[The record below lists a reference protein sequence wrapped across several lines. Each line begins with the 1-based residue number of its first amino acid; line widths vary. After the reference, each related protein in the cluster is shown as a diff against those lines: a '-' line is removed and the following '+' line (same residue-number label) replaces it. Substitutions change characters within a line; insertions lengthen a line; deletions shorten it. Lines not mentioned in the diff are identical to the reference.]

1 MAFPADAKQRK
12 LTRQFPGE
20 DIWDLL
26 QREMLRDVADWLR
39 EEMAL
44 RGWSYD
50 AAQGWLETDGGHIW
64 HIVHHRKKAGK
75 GKIIKF
81 AIIFGYALDD
91 KGKMTTVRIDYL
103 LALFGYTPLDE
114 PW

>member
-64 HIVHHRKKAGK
+64 HIRPPSQEGRQGQNHQVRHHLR
-75 GKIIKF
+75 
-81 AIIFGYALDD
+81 L
-91 KGKMTTVRIDYL
+91 RH
-103 LALFGYTPLDE
+103 
-114 PW
+114 